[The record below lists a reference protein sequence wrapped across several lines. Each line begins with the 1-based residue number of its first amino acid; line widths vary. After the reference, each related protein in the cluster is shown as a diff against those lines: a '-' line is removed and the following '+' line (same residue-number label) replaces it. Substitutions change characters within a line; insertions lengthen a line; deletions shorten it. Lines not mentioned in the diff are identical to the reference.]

1 MAGLLDSVLENSMS
15 AGLQTNL
22 KNAITDA
29 GVKVPSSTCLWQ
41 YPEVIRQN
49 LVSKTVTGVNILGG
63 DVINIDTKVE
73 NDVVTYNISTVF
85 DTYGTPRPNYAWENT
100 KWGKEVSVQDVF
112 DDLFT
117 NILPAVRGVYAGD
130 MTITDLQGNDTKK
143 WEHRMFNQ
151 SGWKTGLAPTARF
164 IRLYL
169 TCQPEPIYVNIGNLL
184 EEITNGYNVSS
195 SETVRFEVDD
205 LNNTLYAHINVI
217 NENQLTELGI
227 MDNNEDEEIIN

>member
-41 YPEVIRQN
+41 YPEVIRKN

-73 NDVVTYNISTVF
+73 NDIVTYNISTVF
-85 DTYGTPRPNYAWENT
+85 DSYGAPRPNYAWENT

-143 WEHRMFNQ
+143 WEHKMFNQ

-184 EEITNGYNVSS
+184 EEITNGYNVAS

-217 NENQLTELGI
+217 NDSQLTELGI
-227 MDNNEDEEIIN
+227 KDNEEIIN